1 MEIENFC
8 HSCAAPISE
17 GDGRYCERCR
27 DDAGELRAYE
37 DVHENVARWLLSW
50 QPGIGLGVALKRA
63 EDYLR
68 AMPAW
73 AERRD

>member
-1 MEIENFC
+1 MDTENYC
-8 HSCAAPISE
+8 HSCAAPLSGADE
-17 GDGRYCERCR
+17 KYCERCR
-27 DDAGELRAYE
+27 DDAGQLRDYE
-37 DVHENVARWLLSW
+37 EVHESVARWLLSW

-63 EDYLR
+63 DLYLR